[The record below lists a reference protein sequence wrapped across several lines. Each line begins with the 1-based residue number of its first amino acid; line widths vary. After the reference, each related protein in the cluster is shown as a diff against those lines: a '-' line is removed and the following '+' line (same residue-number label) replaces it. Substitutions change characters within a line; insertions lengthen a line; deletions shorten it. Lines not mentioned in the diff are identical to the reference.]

1 MNKKESE
8 ILKKMLERND
18 GLFSPAT
25 LINSLSSGDRR
36 SVESLVSQGYIQTVF
51 EIKEGHTGGSYSLIS
66 YSLTE
71 KGLVYGKS
79 VFHRLAYTFTK
90 NITLILAIFSIVSAA
105 FSSVAAYYA
114 IDNAFQARWIANLDP
129 RVTLDVDL
137 NLKRNELNEIPPH
150 FKIKNWGPIKA
161 EQVEVRFTAFEY
173 NKATKEV
180 EFSMHSSGDED
191 GQNFLIGDLDALK
204 YKFFKVDN
212 KLLSLYLE
220 KKVPDTESIIE
231 TQVSYRRESDKKSY
245 SSFVY
250 SFVGSD
256 GEWVSLN
263 EESLDLNSS
272 THFKEL
278 NEAVQLF
285 KEEHSF

>member
-1 MNKKESE
+1 MNKKENE

-51 EIKEGHTGGSYSLIS
+51 EIKEGRTGGSYSLIS

-71 KGLVYGKS
+71 KGLVHGRNI
-79 VFHRLAYTFTK
+79 FHRLAYTFTK
-90 NITLILAIFSIVSAA
+90 NITLILAIVSIISAV
-105 FSSVAAYYA
+105 FSSAAAYYA
-114 IDNAFQARWIANLDP
+114 IDNALQARQIANLDP

-137 NLKRNELNEIPPH
+137 NLKKSESSEIPPH

-161 EQVEVRFTAFEY
+161 EQAEVRFTAFEY

-220 KKVPDTESIIE
+220 KKVPNTEPVIE
-231 TQVSYRRESDKKSY
+231 AQVSYRRESDKKSY
-245 SSFVY
+245 LFFVY
-250 SFVGSD
+250 SFIDSN

-263 EESLDLNSS
+263 EESPDLNSG
-272 THFKEL
+272 TRFKEL

-285 KEEHSF
+285 KEKHSF